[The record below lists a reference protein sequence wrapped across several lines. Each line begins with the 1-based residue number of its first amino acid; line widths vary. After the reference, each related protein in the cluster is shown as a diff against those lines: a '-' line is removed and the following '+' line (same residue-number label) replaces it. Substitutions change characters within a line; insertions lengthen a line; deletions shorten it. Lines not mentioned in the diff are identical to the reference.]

1 MLHHFGTKKQRAS
14 TRLFT
19 ALVTIIAIAIAA
31 PALAVPALATEKTIN
46 LIDKDGTPLKIG
58 TLTLSE
64 TNEGETFKISWQE
77 DKFSEHF
84 LSMRPFK
91 CIAGDQMLCHL
102 PYPYKTRGQI
112 TSDNLMD
119 LEYAFLFIHKGQ
131 GEYGINFWN
140 GVYYRLERNADG
152 SFKGEVW
159 ETDMNELASP
169 PEEDYARPI
178 GNDDLVR
185 GAEGKH
191 RFPTLEIK

>member
-1 MLHHFGTKKQRAS
+1 MQQPVGQNARTGTRTFIS
-14 TRLFT
+14 
-19 ALVTIIAIAIAA
+19 ALIAIISLTIAA
-31 PALAVPALATEKTIN
+31 PASAKEMAIN
-46 LIDKDGTPLKIG
+46 LINKDGTPLKIG
-58 TLTLSE
+58 TIKLTQSD
-64 TNEGETFKISWQE
+64 EGKTFKINWQE

-91 CIAGDQMLCHL
+91 CIEGDQMLCHL
-102 PYPYKTRGQI
+102 PYPYKTRGLI
-112 TSDNLMD
+112 TKDNLMD
-119 LEYAFLFIHKGQ
+119 LEYAFLFIHKGE

-140 GVYYRLERNADG
+140 GVYYRLQPSPDG
-152 SFKGEVW
+152 GFKGEVW

-169 PEEDYARPI
+169 PEQEYGRPI